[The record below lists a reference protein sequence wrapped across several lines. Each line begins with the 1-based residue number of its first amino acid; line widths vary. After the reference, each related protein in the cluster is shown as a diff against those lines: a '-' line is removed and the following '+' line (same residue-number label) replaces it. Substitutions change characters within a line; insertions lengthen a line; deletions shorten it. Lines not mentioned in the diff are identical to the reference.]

1 MKCKM
6 ILGNSCEKNHSSP
19 VRFDAQ
25 VENQFRR
32 VIKDSFNIYLNQI
45 IKL

>member
-1 MKCKM
+1 MKCRM
-6 ILGNSCEKNHSSP
+6 ILGNSCEKIIQPP